1 MGQASSEPEPA
12 GYRRQRDLR
21 QGRADQG
28 SADQGSADHGG
39 ADHGGADRG
48 EPPVLSGFGVRPQ
61 QKRIPP

>member
-21 QGRADQG
+21 QGR
-28 SADQGSADHGG
+28 ADQGSADHGG

-48 EPPVLSGFGVRPQ
+48 EPPVLSGFGVRPL

>member
-21 QGRADQG
+21 QGR
-28 SADQGSADHGG
+28 ADQGSADHGG